1 MIYNVRIDGT
11 LIYGGTENSIILQ
24 PSAEMELNSAGSFKF
39 VLPVG
44 HDYYDLPKLLTSDV
58 EIIEDGEVIWYGRP
72 IRISK
77 DFYNNKSI
85 ECEGALAFF
94 NDTIQRPAEFDDGKT
109 SIRSFFK
116 YLIRHHNQQVPAN
129 RQFTIGNI
137 TIDEKFVY
145 RKLDYEC
152 TLACLNDMCL
162 NAEGGYLFIRRVNGK
177 SYIDWLKDV
186 PYTGTQPIQFGVNL
200 SNLAQSLDGT
210 EIRTA
215 ILPLGDEVGTT
226 GKRMVVNDANKGFD
240 YVDSKAVDTY
250 GRILEVV
257 EFSNCTEPKDLLK
270 KGKKWLEDQQF
281 DPLSIELNAADLSY
295 VNNNYQNFKMGQKIH
310 VTSTPNLID
319 KYFPIVKMSIALD
332 SAIKKITIGT
342 LPKRDLTEIYKD
354 DNVSGGSGGG
364 RGSSSSSGSGSSG
377 SGSSGIV
384 YEPGNATIMIK
395 VNNVEV
401 GRFTVN
407 QAIDSSV
414 NLSVPV
420 VETEEID
427 FDEEW

>member
-58 EIIEDGEVIWYGRP
+58 EIIENGEVIWYGRP

-162 NAEGGYLFIRRVNGK
+162 NAEGGYLFIRRGNGK
-177 SYIDWLKDV
+177 NYIDWLKEI

-200 SNLAQSLDGT
+200 ANLSQSLEGT

-215 ILPLGDEVGTT
+215 VLPLGDEVGTT
-226 GKRMVVNDANKGFD
+226 GKRMVVSDANKGYD
-240 YVDSKAVDTY
+240 YVEIPEAVKTY
-250 GRILEVV
+250 GRVMEVV
-257 EFSNCTEPKDLLK
+257 EFSNCTAPKDLLRK
-270 KGKKWLEDQQF
+270 AKKWLQDYQF
-281 DPLSIELNAADLSY
+281 DPLTIEVNAADLSY
-295 VNNNYQNFKMGQKIH
+295 VNKNYQNFKIGQKVH
-310 VTSTPNLID
+310 VTSSPNLID
-319 KYFPIVKMSIALD
+319 KWFPIVKMSISLD

-342 LPKRDLTEIYKD
+342 LSKRDLTEIYKD
-354 DNVSGGSGGG
+354 DNTTGGSGGG
-364 RGSSSSSGSGSSG
+364 GRLSGSGTAG
-377 SGSSGIV
+377 SGSTGGSG
-384 YEPGNATIMIK
+384 GANANNATIK
-395 VNNVEV
+395 VNVNGTEV

-407 QAIDSSV
+407 QSVDSNV
-414 NLSVPV
+414 NLTVPV
-420 VETEEID
+420 VETEEVN